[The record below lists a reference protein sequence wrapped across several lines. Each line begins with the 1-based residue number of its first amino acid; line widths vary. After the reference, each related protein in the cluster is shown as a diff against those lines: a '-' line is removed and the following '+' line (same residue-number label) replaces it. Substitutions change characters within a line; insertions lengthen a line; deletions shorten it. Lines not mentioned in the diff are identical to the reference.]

1 MFDVIIVGSGASGT
15 AAALRFADRGIKPCL
30 LDIGMEPPQ
39 RKNELMN
46 LYAYRSKKDCF
57 TLMIGDDFEGLNNLN
72 PQNKLLPCKLTT
84 PQMRYVVE
92 RSEEYSPVEEKNFN
106 LIQSF
111 AQGGLASA
119 WGAGVY
125 RYTDRE
131 LEKFPIKEPDLNPYY
146 QRLNQEMGISGEN
159 DDLTPYFGHDNDLQP
174 PLKLSLNASLIMK
187 KYQKRRLS
195 LNQKGIFLGRPRLA
209 VLSQEKNGR
218 SSCRYL
224 NLEFW
229 QPELSS
235 IYNPAFTL
243 KKLIKQRKL
252 IYKKGLLVKSW
263 SEQKGKIAVHA
274 ERVETMEKETFYCK
288 ILVLAAGAANSAR
301 LILTKRKDYHTKLVL
316 LDNPA
321 LQFPFFLPSRVGGR
335 LEIDAFGLT
344 QLNWIYDSNPY
355 GLLQGSILEL
365 TSPARAEFFG
375 NFPLAGRDNLKM
387 IRYFLPSLVVMQLFL
402 PAIRREGASL
412 SLNRNGKLEIKN
424 SSNHFP
430 PGLIKKVIRIFRK
443 MGAYSFYSVVVK
455 VPPGHSL
462 HYGGTLPMVYSPHNE
477 YTCTPKGQLYGE
489 RRVFVVDGSIFPEL
503 GAKNST
509 FTIMANSMRIAD
521 HIVSWLRRHP

>member
-235 IYNPAFTL
+235 IY
-243 KKLIKQRKL
+243 
-252 IYKKGLLVKSW
+252 
-263 SEQKGKIAVHA
+263 
-274 ERVETMEKETFYCK
+274 
-288 ILVLAAGAANSAR
+288 
-301 LILTKRKDYHTKLVL
+301 
-316 LDNPA
+316 
-321 LQFPFFLPSRVGGR
+321 
-335 LEIDAFGLT
+335 
-344 QLNWIYDSNPY
+344 
-355 GLLQGSILEL
+355 
-365 TSPARAEFFG
+365 
-375 NFPLAGRDNLKM
+375 
-387 IRYFLPSLVVMQLFL
+387 
-402 PAIRREGASL
+402 
-412 SLNRNGKLEIKN
+412 
-424 SSNHFP
+424 
-430 PGLIKKVIRIFRK
+430 
-443 MGAYSFYSVVVK
+443 
-455 VPPGHSL
+455 
-462 HYGGTLPMVYSPHNE
+462 
-477 YTCTPKGQLYGE
+477 
-489 RRVFVVDGSIFPEL
+489 
-503 GAKNST
+503 
-509 FTIMANSMRIAD
+509 
-521 HIVSWLRRHP
+521 